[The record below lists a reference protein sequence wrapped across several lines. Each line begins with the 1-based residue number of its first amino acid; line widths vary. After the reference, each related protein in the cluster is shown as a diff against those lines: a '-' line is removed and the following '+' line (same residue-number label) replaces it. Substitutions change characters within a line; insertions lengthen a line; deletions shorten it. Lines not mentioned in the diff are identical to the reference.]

1 MIIDIIQMSDD
12 GVLYQMSS
20 VRTSKNESDFHYIFE
35 DEVDRIIRRGCER
48 QRKVKNGSKSDEV
61 TIY

>member
-35 DEVDRIIRRGCER
+35 DEVDRIIRRGRER
-48 QRKVKNGSKSDEV
+48 QRKVRNGSKSDEV